1 MVNAWSLAAS
11 ILDGTFEEDYPLMNK
26 SKKGWSEEDE
36 IRELDDYYD
45 FKVVGSGNTA
55 HSDYYYDYNR
65 NDPDAENPFTEAF
78 DYLMGESV
86 TGKTPWIYESPDG
99 GKTVYRYERGTDPLK
114 RELVD
119 INVEMA
125 DVDDQRAHHFRE
137 NQDNMDEDFYEPMR
151 NHQYKYHEEEILKD
165 IEEYVS
171 RTYQG
176 HYTGTKHQ
184 FRKVQTIDL
193 MAARDI
199 APQFCQANILKYG
212 SRYGSKDGRN
222 KTDLLKVIHY
232 AMLLLHFDGHY
243 GEPSMPSGNFDQ
255 MP

>member
-11 ILDGTFEEDYPLMNK
+11 VLNGTLDEDYPIMDKTKGRWDDDLTIT
-26 SKKGWSEEDE
+26 SKESDEYDPIITKVEEAYDNFYGYKNDDGLDYEIDGWETDDSS
-36 IRELDDYYD
+36 LSASSYYDDY
-45 FKVVGSGNTA
+45 
-55 HSDYYYDYNR
+55 
-65 NDPDAENPFTEAF
+65 
-78 DYLMGESV
+78 
-86 TGKTPWIYESPDG
+86 
-99 GKTVYRYERGTDPLK
+99 
-114 RELVD
+114 
-119 INVEMA
+119 MA
-125 DVDDQRAHHFRE
+125 DIDDQRAHHFHHYTNANSAYNDGWTQQYHRE
-137 NQDNMDEDFYEPMR
+137 QLEKMDYEPQR

-176 HYTGTKHQ
+176 HYTGTKHE

-199 APQFCQANILKYG
+199 AAQFCQANILKYG

-222 KTDLLKVIHY
+222 KTDLMKVIHY

-243 GEPSMPSGNFDQ
+243 GEPSMSTGNIDDNISQQ

>member
-11 ILDGTFEEDYPLMNK
+11 ILNGTFDEDYPMK
-26 SKKGWSEEDE
+26 EE
-36 IRELDDYYD
+36 
-45 FKVVGSGNTA
+45 
-55 HSDYYYDYNR
+55 HSDAWYDYKR
-65 NDPDAENPFTEAF
+65 NDPNAENPFTDPEDRA
-78 DYLMGESV
+78 
-86 TGKTPWIYESPDG
+86 
-99 GKTVYRYERGTDPLK
+99 RAER
-114 RELVD
+114 V
-119 INVEMA
+119 VSMS
-125 DVDDQRAHHFRE
+125 DVDLSDIDDQYSHHFTNANSFYNDGWTQQFHKDQLE
-137 NQDNMDEDFYEPMR
+137 KIEKSMDYEPQR
-151 NHQYKYHEEEILKD
+151 NHQYKYHEQDILKD

-176 HYTGTKHQ
+176 HYTGSKHE

-199 APQFCQANILKYG
+199 ATDFCQANILKYG

-222 KTDLLKVIHY
+222 KTDLMKVIHY

-243 GEPSMPSGNFDQ
+243 GEPSVPSDDFEQ

>member
-26 SKKGWSEEDE
+26 SKKGWSEEDD

-45 FKVVGSGNTA
+45 FKNVGTGNTA

-119 INVEMA
+119 VDIEMA
-125 DVDDQRAHHFRE
+125 DVDDRASHHF
-137 NQDNMDEDFYEPMR
+137 Q
-151 NHQYKYHEEEILKD
+151 
-165 IEEYVS
+165 
-171 RTYQG
+171 
-176 HYTGTKHQ
+176 TGTKKKSSIQ
-184 FRKVQTIDL
+184 I
-193 MAARDI
+193 
-199 APQFCQANILKYG
+199 
-212 SRYGSKDGRN
+212 S
-222 KTDLLKVIHY
+222 
-232 AMLLLHFDGHY
+232 
-243 GEPSMPSGNFDQ
+243 
-255 MP
+255 